1 MTLQS
6 LHDVPAWTPPD
17 PLSPESIHLM
27 FVKYRVDIGIKLKPA
42 DEELWKKKLAYDQ
55 WVKNG
60 GGRASDEEMG
70 AI

>member
-1 MTLQS
+1 MTLPIR
-6 LHDVPAWTPPD
+6 HDIPAWTPPE
-17 PLSPESIHLM
+17 PLSTEYMHL
-27 FVKYRVDIGIKLKPA
+27 FFIQVRVDMGMALTPE

-55 WVKNG
+55 WVKNC

>member
-1 MTLQS
+1 M
-6 LHDVPAWTPPD
+6 
-17 PLSPESIHLM
+17 HL
-27 FVKYRVDIGIKLKPA
+27 FFIQVRVDMGMALTPE

-55 WVKNG
+55 WVKNC

>member
-6 LHDVPAWTPPD
+6 RHDVPAWTPPD
-17 PLSPESIHLM
+17 PLSHEDRRLFFIQI
-27 FVKYRVDIGIKLKPA
+27 RVDLGMALTP
-42 DEELWKKKLAYDQ
+42 DDDELWKKKLAYDQ